1 MYRDLEPDS
10 GVYATPD
17 EELKA
22 SYDKY
27 EETLQKL
34 KKEYE
39 KRGI

>member
-1 MYRDLEPDS
+1 
-10 GVYATPD
+10 
-17 EELKA
+17 LKA
-22 SYDKY
+22 AYDKY